1 MKIPPPAFLIAF
13 MIYLMH
19 ELVSFL
25 MKAGKLKEIKR
36 KGWLRAGIAKESVAD
51 HSYRVALIA
60 MLVGD
65 RLGMNV
71 EKMMKMALLHDI
83 AECITGDI
91 TPHDM
96 DRERKIEKERN
107 AMKEL
112 AKEIGMEY
120 YKIWEEF
127 VEGESKEAKIL
138 QEIDKVEMI
147 MQAKEYADLL
157 PENRLKE
164 FMEEGKNIQHSFLR
178 QMINVILS
186 E

>member
-1 MKIPPPAFLIAF
+1 
-13 MIYLMH
+13 
-19 ELVSFL
+19 
-25 MKAGKLKEIKR
+25 
-36 KGWLRAGIAKESVAD
+36 
-51 HSYRVALIA
+51 
-60 MLVGD
+60 
-65 RLGMNV
+65 
-71 EKMMKMALLHDI
+71 MMKMALLHDI

-107 AMKEL
+107 AMKKL

-127 VEGESKEAKIL
+127 IEGESKEAKIL

-178 QMINVILS
+178 QMVNVILS